1 MKRLILIPLSI
12 AAIFA
17 SGCSTPSEP
26 KPPAAA
32 SESST
37 PLKTAVTTIEG
48 SWNGREVTPDH
59 EGPASLTFSGQK
71 LEFHGAN
78 ANDWAKGTFTLQEDA
93 TPKQLVGVVTESS
106 SGDNVGLKTYA
117 IYKIEDGTLTLS
129 GGTNFP
135 SAFDAPGCRQFV
147 LKRN

>member
-1 MKRLILIPLSI
+1 MILIPLSI

-17 SGCSTPSEP
+17 SGCATSSEP

-32 SESST
+32 SET
-37 PLKTAVTTIEG
+37 PTPPKTNPTAVEG
-48 SWNGREVTPDH
+48 AWNGSEVTPNH
-59 EGPASLTFSGQK
+59 EGPASLTFSGQT

-78 ANDWAKGTFTLQEDA
+78 ADDWAKGTFTLQEDT
-93 TPKQLVGVVTESS
+93 TPKQLVGVVTDSPNADS
-106 SGDNVGLKTYA
+106 IGRKTYA

-135 SAFDAPGCRQFV
+135 AAFDAPGCRQFV
-147 LKRN
+147 LKRNQ